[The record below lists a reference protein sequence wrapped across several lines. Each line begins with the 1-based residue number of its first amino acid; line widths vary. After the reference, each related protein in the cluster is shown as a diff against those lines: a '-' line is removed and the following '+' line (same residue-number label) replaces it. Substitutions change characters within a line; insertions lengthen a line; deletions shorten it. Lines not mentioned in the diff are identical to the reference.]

1 MKRIILFLL
10 ICTLAAPLAAE
21 EAKPRPK
28 GMLRTYIIPSYS
40 FAFSA
45 FDEDAKGGDADTIQA
60 ASLGLAAEYG
70 LLDWLALSIHW
81 APFWTFWSDFEQ
93 DDNLHING
101 LHDIDIGVRFQ
112 FIGDKSLITDSDK
125 IRLAASVVLRF
136 PWASADWKD
145 EEDNWSSGDNYKNQD
160 PDKHAWGI
168 GGRLYFDFVFTQAF
182 FLNFYTEFIKFF
194 NKDYEDVDR
203 WNYVASQSN
212 GFDDFNHGWDLT
224 FEIEPTLEY
233 QLTDGVRIGA
243 SLPINIKFTPDA
255 SVDGTGQD
263 DTATYLLMFGPEL
276 SIYFPKMFIPTEFRL
291 FYLHPLLGRNSP
303 ATHEFGLY
311 IQSHIQF

>member
-1 MKRIILFLL
+1 
-10 ICTLAAPLAAE
+10 
-21 EAKPRPK
+21 
-28 GMLRTYIIPSYS
+28 MLRTYIIPSYS

-45 FDEDAKGGDADTIQA
+45 FDEDARGGDANTMQTA
-60 ASLGLAAEYG
+60 TLGLAADIG

-81 APFWTFWSDFEQ
+81 APFWTYWSDFEQ

-101 LHDIDIGVRFQ
+101 LHDIDLGARFQ
-112 FIGDKSLITDSDK
+112 LIGNNSLLSNSDK
-125 IRLAASVVLRF
+125 IRLATSVVLIL
-136 PWASADWKD
+136 PMPSADWKD
-145 EEDNWSSGDNYKNQD
+145 EQDNQSSGDDYKSQD

-168 GGRLYFDFVFTQAF
+168 GGRLYFDYVFTQAF

-194 NKDYEDVDR
+194 DKDYEDVSLAT
-203 WNYVASQSN
+203 YGTA
-212 GFDDFNHGWDLT
+212 GPDDFSYGWDLT

-233 QLTDGVRIGA
+233 PLTDGVRVGA

-255 SVDGTGQD
+255 RVDGTSQNDAG
-263 DTATYLLMFGPEL
+263 YLLMFGPEI
-276 SIYFPKMFIPTEFRL
+276 SIYFPKMFIPTDFRL

-311 IQSHIQF
+311 IQSFVQF

>member
-10 ICTLAAPLAAE
+10 ICTLAAPLVAE

-28 GMLRTYIIPSYS
+28 GMLRTYIIPAYS
-40 FAFSA
+40 FAFSE
-45 FDEDAKGGDADTIQA
+45 FDADAKSRDAAVQA
-60 ASLGLAAEYG
+60 TSLGLAVEYG

-81 APFWTFWSDFEQ
+81 APLWTFWSDFEE

-101 LHDIDIGVRFQ
+101 LHDIDFGVRFQ
-112 FIGDKSLITDSDK
+112 LIGDKSLIADSDK

-136 PWASADWKD
+136 PWVSADWKD
-145 EEDNWSSGDNYKNQD
+145 ESENFIARDDYKEVD

-168 GGRLYFDFVFTQAF
+168 GGRLYFDYVFTQAF

-194 NKDYEDVDR
+194 DKDYEDVNLDTYGDPVHDDY
-203 WNYVASQSN
+203 NY
-212 GFDDFNHGWDLT
+212 GWDLT

-233 QLTDGVRIGA
+233 ALTEGVHIGA
-243 SLPINIKFTPDA
+243 SLPVNIKFTPDV
-255 SVDGTGQD
+255 SVDGTSQN
-263 DTATYLLMFGPEL
+263 DTATYLLMFGPEI

-291 FYLHPLLGRNSP
+291 SYLHPLLGRNSP

-311 IQSHIQF
+311 IQSYVQF

>member
-10 ICTLAAPLAAE
+10 ICMIAAPLIAE

-45 FDEDAKGGDADTIQA
+45 FDGDAKGGDANTSQT
-60 ASLGLAAEYG
+60 ASLGLAAEIG

-81 APFWTFWSDFEQ
+81 APFWTYWSDFEA

-101 LHDIDIGVRFQ
+101 LHNINIGVRFQ
-112 FIGDKSLITDSDK
+112 LIGSKSLFIDSDK
-125 IRLAASVVLRF
+125 IRLAASVALIF
-136 PWASADWKD
+136 PWASSDWKD
-145 EEDNWSSGDNYKNQD
+145 EEDNRASGDDYKNQD

-168 GGRLYFDFVFTQAF
+168 GGRLYFDYVFTQAF
-182 FLNFYTEFIKFF
+182 FLNFYTEFIKFL
-194 NKDYEDVDR
+194 NKDYEDVSLATYGTPGP
-203 WNYVASQSN
+203 N
-212 GFDDFNHGWDLT
+212 DFNYGWDLT

-233 QLTDGVRIGA
+233 PLTPGVLVGA
-243 SLPINIKFTPDA
+243 SLPINIKFTPDV
-255 SVDGTGQD
+255 SVDDTSQS
-263 DTATYLLMFGPEL
+263 DTATYLLRFGPEI
-276 SIYFPKMFIPTEFRL
+276 SIHFTKMFLPTDFRL

-303 ATHEFGLY
+303 ATHEFGLS
-311 IQSHIQF
+311 IQSYVQF